1 MSTVQDV
8 LKILR
13 SHGDNPEE
21 MEQVLMDLQKEE
33 QTKLKDLRVTLIDQL
48 DCPNKCEI
56 LTDYYE
62 MLKIASLAPQVE
74 TDKPVGND
82 WRIYLWGKARRTN
95 KHLIEWCLDAVKNG
109 KLPKRVDENGN
120 LYIYVN
126 DLLPCKGQFYKHAIQ
141 TDTISIMS
149 ILRNSLI
156 ANGEVKRLADQ
167 IIQDGAPNIKYN
179 YLPELRMGRLGYVA
193 FYNIRGVEPY
203 LKAVGLGGWI
213 EDYMYNIKV

>member
-1 MSTVQDV
+1 MSTIKDV
-8 LKILR
+8 LNVLR
-13 SHGDNPEE
+13 SRGDDPEM
-21 MEQVLMDLQKEE
+21 MEQVLQTLPKEE
-33 QTKLKDLRVTLIDQL
+33 RAKLKDTRITLIDQL
-48 DCPNKCEI
+48 DYPKQTEA
-56 LTDYYE
+56 LASFYE
-62 MLKIASLAPQVE
+62 MIQIV
-74 TDKPVGND
+74 ND
-82 WRIYLWGKARRTN
+82 VPDVSTNESIDNTWRIYLWGRPSRVN
-95 KHLIEWCLDAVKNG
+95 KVLIDWCRDAVKNG